1 MKIDLTILQKN
12 ELFSGMEQKDI
23 ESMLSCLGYN
33 VRKYP
38 KGDIVWHVGSR
49 IGGFGVVLRGQV
61 QVIREDYFGKRSIIA
76 TIHPGGV
83 FGEAFACAGL
93 MESPLAV
100 STGEASEILFLQV
113 EKILT
118 TCKNACVFHSELIR
132 RLVRML
138 AVKNLTL
145 NKKMD
150 FLSRRST
157 REKLSAYLLSEYSE
171 KKANPFLID
180 LNRNELADYLSVDRS
195 AMSRELSHMRDEG
208 ILDYWKNS
216 FKILDFYGLES

>member
-1 MKIDLTILQKN
+1 MEIDFAVLQKN
-12 ELFSGMEQKDI
+12 ELFNGLDQKDI
-23 ESMLSCLGYN
+23 ESMLSCLGYHI
-33 VRKYP
+33 RKYP
-38 KGDIVWHVGSR
+38 KGDAVWHVGSQM
-49 IGGFGVVLRGQV
+49 GGFGLILRGQV
-61 QVIREDYFGKRSIIA
+61 QVLREDYFGKRSIIA

-93 MESPLAV
+93 LKSPLAV
-100 STGEASEILFLQV
+100 NAEEASEILFLQV

-138 AVKNLTL
+138 AIKNLTL
-145 NKKMD
+145 NNKMD
-150 FLSRRST
+150 FLSRRTT
-157 REKLSAYLLSEYSE
+157 REKLSAYLISEYSQQ
-171 KKANPFLID
+171 KTNPFLID

-195 AMSRELSHMRDEG
+195 AMSRELSRMRNEG

-216 FKILDFYGLES
+216 FKIIDVHGLE